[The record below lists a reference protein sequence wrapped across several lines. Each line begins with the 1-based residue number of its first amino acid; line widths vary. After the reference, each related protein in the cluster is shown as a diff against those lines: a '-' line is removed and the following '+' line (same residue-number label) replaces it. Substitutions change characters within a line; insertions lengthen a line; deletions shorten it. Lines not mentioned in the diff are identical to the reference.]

1 MIKARERYLTGSFLK
16 KKFGRLF
23 GIDVEFNPQK
33 KMVCWKEII

>member
-23 GIDVEFNPQK
+23 GIDVEFDPKK